1 MADGGAR
8 AELFKPAVR
17 KIIEQALEAELSDV
31 LGGGCYEPGAE
42 LGRG

>member
-1 MADGGAR
+1 VADGGAR